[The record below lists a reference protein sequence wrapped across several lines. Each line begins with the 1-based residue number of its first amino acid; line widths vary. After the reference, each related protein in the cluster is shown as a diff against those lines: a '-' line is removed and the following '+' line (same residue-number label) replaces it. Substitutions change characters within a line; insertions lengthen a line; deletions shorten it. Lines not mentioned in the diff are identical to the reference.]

1 MSWLSVLP
9 RSNNKATCT
18 CKQTNSQSRPH
29 AHQLAAAHAWT
40 HERTTNTCMGK
51 QASRKQACAAE
62 TKTRNIEPQAH
73 MRRGDINTSM
83 RGHAVVTTVTM
94 GLDRSAAP
102 DGVSHTGLGRP
113 AAPDGVPHTGLDRPA
128 APDGVPHTG
137 LDRSVAPDGVPHT
150 G

>member
-73 MRRGDINTSM
+73 MRRSDINTSM
-83 RGHAVVTTVTM
+83 RGHAVVTTVTRVVNDWNALPSHM
-94 GLDRSAAP
+94 VSALTVNQFKARLD
-102 DGVSHTGLGRP
+102 SHWVLLQYTIPYQDCG
-113 AAPDGVPHTGLDRPA
+113 
-128 APDGVPHTG
+128 
-137 LDRSVAPDGVPHT
+137 
-150 G
+150 